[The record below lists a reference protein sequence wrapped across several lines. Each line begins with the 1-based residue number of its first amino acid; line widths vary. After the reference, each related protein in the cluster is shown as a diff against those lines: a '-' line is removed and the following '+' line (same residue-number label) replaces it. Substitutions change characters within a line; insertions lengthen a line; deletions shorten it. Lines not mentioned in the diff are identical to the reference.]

1 MKILDIVQ
9 IKMSLPLFKGIMN
22 LHDELSL
29 NYLKLNGLGP
39 LCFMTRQ
46 LQIHKD
52 LPLGQKGLT
61 TWYVFNHITW
71 Q

>member
-1 MKILDIVQ
+1 MKILGIVQ

-22 LHDELSL
+22 LYDELSL
-29 NYLKLNGLGP
+29 NYLKVNGLGGR

-61 TWYVFNHITW
+61 T
-71 Q
+71 